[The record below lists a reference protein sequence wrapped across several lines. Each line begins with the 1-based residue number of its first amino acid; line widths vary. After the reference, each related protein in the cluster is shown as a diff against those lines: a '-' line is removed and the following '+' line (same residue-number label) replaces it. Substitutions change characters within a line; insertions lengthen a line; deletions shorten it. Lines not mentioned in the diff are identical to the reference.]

1 MWLVPPAG
9 LILSASGECGIAASV
24 LTKRETASHGLSRSS
39 AGPTNKRDGG
49 KKNITLKI
57 DGGMTGEGKVS

>member
-1 MWLVPPAG
+1 MWLLRAS
-9 LILSASGECGIAASV
+9 LSLWAVSVIAAAA